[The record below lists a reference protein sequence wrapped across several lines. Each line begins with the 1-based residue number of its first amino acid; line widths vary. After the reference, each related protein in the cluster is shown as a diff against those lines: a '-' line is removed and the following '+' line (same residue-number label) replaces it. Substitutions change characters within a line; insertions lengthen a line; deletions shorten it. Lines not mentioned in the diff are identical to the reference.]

1 MQRQIFVNLSVKKL
15 NASIEFFR
23 KLGFDFNPQFTG
35 PTAACMI
42 ISETIYVML
51 LTEEFFQTFTPKSI
65 CDAQKSTEVL
75 TCLSCTSRAEVDEL
89 VRKAVMAGG
98 KIYKGPQLHGQ
109 MYGHGFQDLDGH
121 LWELMYMA
129 AAPGTK

>member
-15 NASIEFFR
+15 DASMEFFR

-42 ISETIYVML
+42 ISETIFVML

-75 TCLSCTSRAEVDEL
+75 TCLSCTSRTEVDEL

-98 KIYKGPQLHGQ
+98 KLYKEPQLHEQ